1 MHVLARTVA
10 WQGHVLARTTNR
22 YANICVPH
30 MCLHSYG
37 FNTVCFEGFMGSP
50 GKSPGNKH
58 DQVRHQ
64 KTVIERTRTCTRT
77 SRTCTCIRTHHA
89 ERHVGTPMNIHASS
103 YHPDNDKH
111 DHGSDENVKKR
122 SRDMSSHFRMWSA
135 TWFVEEAFMN
145 GIRKLYTVL
154 RPYCTVLLKPFLN
167 PLGPLRYRLGS

>member
-1 MHVLARTVA
+1 MQASVA
-10 WQGHVLARTTNR
+10 NQYTGPGTNKFVRSYENTNIACVAGACMSSRAQLRGMQGHVLARTTNR

-111 DHGSDENVKKR
+111 DHGSDDDENVKKR
-122 SRDMSSHFRMWSA
+122 SRDMSSHFRM
-135 TWFVEEAFMN
+135 
-145 GIRKLYTVL
+145 
-154 RPYCTVLLKPFLN
+154 
-167 PLGPLRYRLGS
+167 